1 MYTEYLKVIFFS
13 LQSQDEQSWQQHHH
27 LHLSQD
33 EHSQEVAPDDS
44 EHWVEQH
51 GDTELVMDAGDA
63 DVMDADDVMLEVEVA
78 SQNSQ
83 CSGPLDL
90 SSAEVTIVTM
100 DRNIPVKLAAVVQ
113 DDE

>member
-1 MYTEYLKVIFFS
+1 M
-13 LQSQDEQSWQQHHH
+13 
-27 LHLSQD
+27 SQD
-33 EHSQEVAPDDS
+33 EHSPEAAPGDA
-44 EHWVEQH
+44 EHWVEQQ
-51 GDTELVMDAGDA
+51 GDAGVVMEEAGDA

-78 SQNSQ
+78 SQDSQ